1 VGRRYHQ
8 YCPVARALDVA
19 GDRWTLLVARE
30 LLLGPR
36 RFTDLADGLPG
47 IASSVLAARLKE
59 LEEHGLVAKRALPP
73 PAGSVVVYELT
84 DQARGLA
91 LVLAALADWGM
102 RLLGDPGPEDAVDPR
117 WLVLALAVTAT
128 PPPTIGEAMYVLR
141 VGDQPFQVRSNHGRF
156 QVAQGTAS
164 SAKATIRMTT
174 ETLAAIA
181 SGDLDIGSARADR
194 LIAVDGDVAAA
205 RQLLES
211 LAQIRVSTDTGE
223 WRWRASSLAETGQG
237 NVD

>member
-73 PAGSVVVYELT
+73 PAASVVVYELT

-128 PPPTIGEAMYVLR
+128 PLPTIGKATYELR
-141 VGDQPFQVRSNHGRF
+141 VSDQPFEIRSNHDRF

-164 SAKATIRMTT
+164 SAKATITMTT

-181 SGDLDIGSARADR
+181 SGDLDVGSARADR

-223 WRWRASSLAETGQG
+223 WRWRASSLAETGLG
-237 NVD
+237 TLD